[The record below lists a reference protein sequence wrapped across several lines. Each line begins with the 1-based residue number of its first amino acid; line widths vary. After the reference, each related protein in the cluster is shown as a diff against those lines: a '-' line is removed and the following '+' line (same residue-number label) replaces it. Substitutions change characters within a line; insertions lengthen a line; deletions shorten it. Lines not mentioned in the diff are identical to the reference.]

1 MPTTRLYEV
10 KMKSKKKRYL
20 VEATSREHA
29 VRIATDPLVLSVTIP
44 TPLEAIRLQ
53 GEGVE
58 ILTKANADAVVG
70 GEPVTE
76 LKPITEAE
84 AQFIVSEGDA
94 GKWLCSNPP
103 GAPEVF
109 DTAAEAESRQAEL
122 RAEAALP
129 AAAPAPEGC

>member
-29 VRIATDPLVLSVTIP
+29 VRIATDPLVASVTIP

-58 ILTKANADAVVG
+58 ILTKATAAAIVG
-70 GEPVTE
+70 GEAPVEPAPNGTGNGIAAE
-76 LKPITEAE
+76 GGEQSVAVDDSLPE
-84 AQFIVSEGDA
+84 AQS
-94 GKWLCSNPP
+94 
-103 GAPEVF
+103 
-109 DTAAEAESRQAEL
+109 
-122 RAEAALP
+122 
-129 AAAPAPEGC
+129 PAPEGK